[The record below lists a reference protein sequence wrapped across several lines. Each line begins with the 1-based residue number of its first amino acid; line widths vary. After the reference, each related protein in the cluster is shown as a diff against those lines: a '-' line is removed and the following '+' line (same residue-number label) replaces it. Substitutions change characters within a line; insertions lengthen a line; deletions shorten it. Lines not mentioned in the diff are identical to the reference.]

1 MQLAD
6 GPMGHPS
13 TAARHRWL
21 QRAAIPRDPC
31 PPADPL
37 PHGLDD
43 LRLFASV
50 IVRQVRARRNTANAS
65 VHVTRSTPSST
76 RSRRVD
82 RATRSGRRG
91 QADRRHPIV
100 DGERPMPVYLLLA
113 ELAGRWVR
121 DLATEGPSG

>member
-6 GPMGHPS
+6 GPIGKPY
-13 TAARHRWL
+13 TAARDRWWR
-21 QRAAIPRDPC
+21 RAAIPRDPC

-50 IVRQVRARRNTANAS
+50 IVRQVRANRGTANAS
-65 VHVTRSTPSST
+65 FHVTRSTPSST

-82 RATRSGRRG
+82 RATRSRRCG
-91 QADRRHPIV
+91 QADRRHPIT
-100 DGERPMPVYLLLA
+100 DGERSMSLHILLA
-113 ELAGRWVR
+113 ELAGRWVH
-121 DLATEGPSG
+121 DLATEGPSA